1 MKFTKLATISVFAAL
16 YGTTFG
22 AGFQVLE
29 QGASNMGT
37 SMAGAVTNANNDAS
51 AAFNNPSAFAFSDLE
66 VGKTSVSMGMSLVV
80 PTLGLSSTTT
90 NKDYDCAVISYV
102 PNFYFAHKFTDDLA
116 VTLSVTAPFGLE
128 SDYEDNFANADQGL
142 NSYLFTV
149 DVNPSLVYKV
159 NDWLSINGGVSA
171 QYAYC
176 RLTNAIPLALQ
187 TPFGGEELKLSGSNW
202 GVGGNIGFTV
212 EYMEGGRFGFHWRSA
227 VQQDL
232 SGTSRVDGVERTNI
246 DASVEMPDTFTFGIY
261 QKLPGYFDN
270 FAIMI
275 DYSYVR
281 WSTFEKLV
289 VTGVPV
295 VGMTSCEENW
305 KDTSRVSFGVHYQ
318 PEDLKKLLLR
328 AGIAY
333 DESPVQSAVDR
344 TVRIP
349 CSDRLWYSIGAGY
362 QLADNISLDLAYV
375 YIMTIGNSEINRQ
388 EYPTNFGGSRAQG
401 HYYGHIHV
409 VSAQINFTF

>member
-1 MKFTKLATISVFAAL
+1 MKFTKLATIAAAAAL
-16 YGTTFG
+16 YGTSFG

-37 SMAGAVTNANNDAS
+37 AMAGAVTNANDDAS
-51 AAFNNPSAFAFSDLE
+51 AAFNNPSAFAFSGLE
-66 VGKTSVSMGMSLVV
+66 VGKTMASMGMSFIV
-80 PTLGLSSTTT
+80 PTLGLAST
-90 NKDYDCAVISYV
+90 NGNRYDCAVNSYV
-102 PNFYFAHKFTDDLA
+102 PNFFFAHQFTEDLA

-128 SDYEDNFANADQGL
+128 SDYEDNFILRGEGL
-142 NSYLFTV
+142 NSYLLTV

-176 RLTNAIPLALQ
+176 RLTSMPAAL
-187 TPFGGEELKLSGSNW
+187 GGNELKLTGNNW
-202 GVGGNIGFTV
+202 SVGGNIGFTV
-212 EYMEGGRFGFHWRSA
+212 EYMDGGRFGFHWRSA

-232 SGTSRVDGVERTNI
+232 KGTARLGGTEWSSI
-246 DASVEMPDTFTFGIY
+246 AASVEMPDTFTFGIY

-270 FAIMI
+270 FAVML

-281 WSTFEKLV
+281 WSSFDKLL
-289 VTGVPV
+289 VTGLPI
-295 VGMTSCEENW
+295 GSYECPENW

-318 PEDLKKLLLR
+318 PEDFKKWLFR
-328 AGIAY
+328 AGVCY
-333 DESPVQSAVDR
+333 DESPVPNSTYR

-362 QLADNISLDLAYV
+362 QLAENISIDLAYV
-375 YIMTIGNSEINRQ
+375 YIMTIGNSEIK
-388 EYPTNFGGSRAQG
+388 EPTTNTDAG